1 MSTTATPTAA
11 QRNRELLAAMLRK
24 KAREQTIVSQ
34 LSHGQRALWYLYC
47 SAPQSAAYHV
57 SFSAR
62 IVSTLDIAALRK
74 AFQSLLD
81 RHGALRAV
89 FKVKDGVPVQEIPGH
104 REIAFTVVDAA
115 SFSDGQLRA
124 AVARAYALPFD
135 LEQGPAFRVDLF
147 RRSAAEHV
155 LLVTVH
161 HIVYDAWSL
170 WLNLDEI
177 RQLYA
182 AHVSGRTADLKPLEH
197 TYRDYVRRQDE
208 MLAGEAGERLWTFWK
223 TELAGELPRLDLPTD
238 FPRPPTQTFAGASL
252 PFALSPQQSRQLRD
266 LAQRH
271 CVTPFG
277 LLLTAFQ
284 ILLHRYCGQNDIL
297 IGSPTTGR
305 GDPRFSGL
313 AGYFVNPVVL
323 RADLSG
329 NPPFS
334 TLLRQT
340 AERAA
345 RALEHQDFPFPLLV
359 QRLQPRRDPSVAPV
373 FQVSFVYQKPQRAS
387 GTGGTDWLSW
397 SAVEGTRAN
406 WGGLDIE
413 YFDQPQQEGQFDLEL
428 EIQDASDAL
437 RGVFKYNTDLYSRP
451 TIERMSRYF
460 ATLLASIVVDPER
473 AIRGLPLVDAK
484 EAEDL
489 RRLAPEVRP
498 DRADVRCLHRTF
510 EEQARATPTA
520 IAVTCDDQQFS
531 YAELNSAANRLAHY
545 LIELGVG
552 KGARVGICLER
563 SWTMIVAMLATC
575 KAGAAYVPVSP
586 ESPVERNAFILRDST
601 VSVLLTQ
608 SSLSDRYS
616 GSTAVVVLLD
626 TDQDLV
632 RTQAAHNP
640 DVDVS
645 VESLLYVIYTSGST
659 GQPKGA
665 LVSHFNVARLFTAT
679 RAWFNF
685 GASDVWTL
693 FHAFAFDFS
702 VWEIWGALLHGGRLV
717 VVPYL
722 LSRSPEDFV
731 DLVRRENVT
740 VLNQTPSAFL
750 QFMGAESRLPAGALH
765 SLQWIIFGGEALD
778 LKVLERWYA
787 RYEASRPRLVNMYGI
802 TETTVHVTYRPLGLA
817 DVYTGKSVIG
827 RPIPDLQIHLLDEDF
842 EPVPVGL
849 RGEIYVE
856 GAGVCMGYLNREAL
870 TSERFIEVPAGEAQ
884 TRRLYRTGDLA
895 RRISDGDVEYLG
907 RIDDQVKLR
916 GFRIELGEIEAA
928 INRCQGVRAC
938 TVVALNETQGKR
950 IVAYTVA
957 NTGVT
962 LDIPGLRAA
971 LVSRLPDYMMP
982 SAFVVLPELPLNSN
996 GKVDRR
1002 ALPAP
1007 TASGDSGA
1015 QGFVP
1020 PRDSVELRLAHHWQ
1034 EVLHLRAVGVRDN
1047 FFESGGHSL
1056 LAVNLLARVEREFGR
1071 KLPMATLFRKPTIE
1085 QLGELLRREAQPG
1098 TVSHLVPIR
1107 TGGSRAPLF
1116 CVAGGGGSVLYYYAL
1131 ARRLDADRPFIGL
1144 QGFGLEGEC
1153 EPFTRV
1159 EDIAAAYLDEL
1170 LVAQPEGPF
1179 TLGGHCFG
1187 GLVAFELCQQL
1198 MRRGRAIERLIL
1210 LDVPARY
1217 PRTHRADADEVVWIL
1232 KFAAVIKEST
1242 ELELGIEA
1250 DALRQLDSS
1259 GRLQL
1264 LNDRLQAAGLLPP
1277 QADIAGARSLLRVF
1291 AANSTIRYEPREPR
1305 PVPIVLLRAAV
1316 THPDYDFSSVDD
1328 PDCPLEESTLGWRDY
1343 ALGPVEVHL
1352 VPGNHITM
1360 LSEPQVGRLAE
1371 KLDTCLHHRE

>member
-1 MSTTATPTAA
+1 MSTPATQTVA
-11 QRNRELLAAMLRK
+11 QRNRELLAAVLRK
-24 KAREQTIVSQ
+24 KAREQTVVTQ

-47 SAPQSAAYHV
+47 SAPHSAAYHV

-62 IVSTLDIAALRK
+62 IVSMLDIPALRRS
-74 AFQSLLD
+74 FQSLLE
-81 RHGALRAV
+81 RHSALRAQ
-89 FKVKDGVPVQEIPGH
+89 FKVRDGVPVQEIPGH
-104 REIAFTVVDAA
+104 CEVAFTVIDA
-115 SFSDGQLRA
+115 SSLSEVHLRE
-124 AVARAYALPFD
+124 AVAHAYKLPFD
-135 LEQGPAFRVDLF
+135 LEKGPAFRVDLF
-147 RRSAAEHV
+147 SRSATEHV

-182 AHVSGRTADLKPLEH
+182 ADIAGTTSALKPLEH
-197 TYRDYVRRQDE
+197 TYRDYIRRQEE
-208 MLAGEAGERLWTFWK
+208 MLAGDAGERLWSFWK
-223 TELAGELPRLDLPTD
+223 TELAGELPRLDLPAD
-238 FPRPPTQTFAGASL
+238 YPRPPAQTYAGASL
-252 PFALSPQQSRQLRD
+252 PFALSPEQSKRLRN

-271 CVTPFG
+271 SVTPFA
-277 LLLTAFQ
+277 LLLAAFQ
-284 ILLHRYCGQNDIL
+284 VLLHRYSGQSDIL
-297 IGSPTTGR
+297 VGSPTSGR
-305 GDPRFSGL
+305 GDPRFAGI

-329 NPPFS
+329 NPAFS

-387 GTGGTDWLSW
+387 GTTTTDWLSW
-397 SAVEGTRAN
+397 SAVTGTRAS

-413 YFDQPQQEGQFDLEL
+413 YFEQPQQEGQFDLEL

-437 RGVFKYNTDLYSRP
+437 RGVFKYNTDLFAPP
-451 TIERMSRYF
+451 TIARMSRYF
-460 ATLLASIVVDPER
+460 MVLLESIGADPER
-473 AIRGLPLVDAK
+473 TIRSLPLV
-484 EAEDL
+484 EAAEADHL
-489 RRLAPEVRP
+489 RRLAPEIHSE
-498 DRADVRCLHRTF
+498 RASARCLHQTF

-520 IAVTCDDQQFS
+520 IAVTCDDRQLT
-531 YAELNSAANRLAHY
+531 YAELNSYANRLAHY
-545 LIELGVG
+545 LLELGV
-552 KGARVGICLER
+552 ARESRVGICLER
-563 SWTMIVAMLATC
+563 SWTMIVAMLATS

-586 ESPVERNAFILRDST
+586 EAPPERNAFILRDSGI
-601 VSVLLTQ
+601 SVLLTQ
-608 SSLSDRYS
+608 SSLVDRCS
-616 GSTAVVVLLD
+616 TNAGSVVVLLD
-626 TDQDLV
+626 ADWESIQ
-632 RTQAAHNP
+632 RRAARNP
-640 DVDVS
+640 AVDVDCD
-645 VESLLYVIYTSGST
+645 SLLYVIYTSGST

-679 RAWFNF
+679 RQWFKF
-685 GASDVWTL
+685 GARDVWTL

-722 LSRSPEDFV
+722 LSRSPEEFV

-750 QFMGAESRLPAGALH
+750 QFMEAQSRLPAATLP

-778 LKVLERWYA
+778 VKMLERWYA
-787 RYEASRPRLVNMYGI
+787 RHDESRPRLVNMYGI

-827 RPIPDLQIHLLDEDF
+827 RPIPDLQIHLLDEEL

-856 GAGVCMGYLNREAL
+856 GAGVCRGYLSRESL
-870 TSERFIEVPAGEAQ
+870 TKERFIEIASGDSRM
-884 TRRLYRTGDLA
+884 RRLYRTGDLA
-895 RRISDGDVEYLG
+895 RRISEDDVEYLG
-907 RIDDQVKLR
+907 RIDDQVKIR

-928 INRCQGVRAC
+928 INQGDGVKTC
-938 TVVALNETQGKR
+938 TVVALNEKEGKR
-950 IVAYTVA
+950 LVAYVVA
-957 NTGVT
+957 TTGVA
-962 LDIPGLRAA
+962 LDIARLREA
-971 LVSRLPDYMMP
+971 LVARLPDYMVP

-996 GKVDRR
+996 GKIDRR
-1002 ALPAP
+1002 ALPVPSAR
-1007 TASGDSGA
+1007 ASSA

-1020 PRDSVELRLAHHWQ
+1020 PRDSIELRLARHWQ
-1034 EVLHLRAVGVRDN
+1034 NVLHLNAIGVHDN
-1047 FFESGGHSL
+1047 FFDVGGHSL
-1056 LAVNLLARVEREFGR
+1056 LAVNLLSRIETEFGR
-1071 KLPMATLFRKPTIE
+1071 RLPMATLFRKPTIE
-1085 QLGELLRREAQPG
+1085 QLGELLRREAQPQPF
-1098 TVSHLVPIR
+1098 SHLVSIQPA
-1107 TGGSRAPLF
+1107 GSRAPLF
-1116 CVAGGGGSVLYYYAL
+1116 CVAGGGGSVLYYYPL

-1170 LVAQPEGPF
+1170 LAAQPDGPF
-1179 TLGGHCFG
+1179 VLGGHCFG

-1198 MRRGRAIERLIL
+1198 MRRGRAVERLIL

-1217 PRTHRADADEVVWIL
+1217 PEAHFAAVDEVDWIL
-1232 KFAAVIKEST
+1232 KFAAVVKEST
-1242 ELELGIEA
+1242 QLSLGLEA
-1250 DALRQLDSS
+1250 QSLRQLDSS

-1264 LNDRLQAAGLLPP
+1264 LNEKLQAAGFLPP
-1277 QADIAGARSLLRVF
+1277 HAELAKARGLLRVF
-1291 AANSTIRYEPREPR
+1291 AANSTIRYEPRATR

-1316 THPDYDFSSVDD
+1316 THPDYDFSSADD
-1328 PDCPLEESTLGWRDY
+1328 PGSPMEESTLGWCDY

-1371 KLDTCLHHRE
+1371 KLNTCLYHRE